1 LLSQPIAP
9 RPVCYVSQVIEK
21 ATCAMGCMNPMIT
34 FLPLNTSWS
43 TERGPLTVHWR
54 EFVPPMI
61 SKCCQREVFANTPVA
76 GLRVNFRLHGLLFCI
91 VVWLVTAGCEPNA
104 AARAAKPASM
114 QHPTGAARPSN
125 AQLADPILE
134 ARVDLLLRRMTLEE
148 KIGQLVQYND
158 TGDVSPEPPTRG
170 KQGVIAALNPE
181 SGNHV
186 NAMQLAATGRLGS
199 MLNTIG
205 AERTNTYQHL
215 AVDRSRLHIPLL
227 FGADVIHGFRTI
239 YPVPLG
245 LAASFDPELVTELSH
260 MAAEEATTAG
270 IRWFYSPMVDISRD
284 PRWGRTVE
292 GAGEDAYLGAAM
304 ARAYIRG
311 YQGDS
316 LSKPGNVAASVKHF
330 AAYGA
335 AEAGREYNTTDM
347 SEIRLRQDYLP
358 PYRAAVEAGA
368 ATVMS
373 AFNSL
378 NGVPSS
384 ANPFLLTS
392 ILRGEWG
399 FNGFVVSDYTA
410 VMELMNHGIALDPAT
425 ATRKAI
431 TAGVDVDMMSH
442 FYDTQLPG
450 LIKSGQLPM
459 AVVDEA
465 VRRVLRV
472 KFATGLFEHPY
483 AEGVEV
489 TAAVAAHRPL
499 VRQAAEESF
508 VLLQNDKLADG
519 APLLPLSP
527 ARKRVALIGPLAD
540 DKADMIGAWAG
551 AGNEGDIVTLRQ
563 ALAQRA
569 QQLGTTLLYS
579 QGTEIDGST
588 QAGFAEALEVANAA
602 DVVILALGESSA
614 MSGEAG
620 SRAYLDL
627 PGNQQQLLEAVVA
640 SGKPVVLL
648 IFSGRPLVLDWAAKH
663 VPAIMEVWFPGT
675 EAGNAIA
682 NVLYGDV
689 SPSGKLPM
697 SFPRAVGQEPLYY
710 NQFPTGRPPTGI
722 DLSKPPGDGTRLL
735 SRYMDVPNSALFPFG
750 YGLSYSSFSYKDV
763 ELSKSS
769 IPLAQALSGQSLP
782 LLEATAIVT
791 NTGDRTA
798 TEVVQ
803 CYVRN
808 LGASIEQ
815 PVRSL
820 EGFRRVTL
828 APGESKPVSFPLGFN
843 ELSFF
848 NLENKPTIEAT
859 HYTVWIGGSSSASQ
873 EATFEVVSPSAIA
886 GLH

>member
-1 LLSQPIAP
+1 MMLTAGLWTKSRARFILA
-9 RPVCYVSQVIEK
+9 CAILCL
-21 ATCAMGCMNPMIT
+21 ATAG
-34 FLPLNTSWS
+34 
-43 TERGPLTVHWR
+43 
-54 EFVPPMI
+54 FVPYI
-61 SKCCQREVFANTPVA
+61 
-76 GLRVNFRLHGLLFCI
+76 
-91 VVWLVTAGCEPNA
+91 TAQA
-104 AARAAKPASM
+104 AAPDSPRHPNQAA
-114 QHPTGAARPSN
+114 HPSN
-125 AQLADPILE
+125 AQLADPKIE
-134 ARVDLLLRRMTLEE
+134 ARVDRLLRQMTLEE

-158 TGDVSPEPPTRG
+158 TAGDAPAVQTSGTPQAAD
-170 KQGVIAALNPE
+170 KQGAMDAQNPA
-181 SGNHV
+181 SANHV
-186 NAMQLAATGRLGS
+186 NAMQLAATGGLGS

-245 LAASFDPELVTELSH
+245 LAASFDPELVVDVSR
-260 MAAEEATTAG
+260 MAAEEASTAG

-284 PRWGRTVE
+284 PRWGRSVE
-292 GAGEDAYLGAAM
+292 GAGEDPYLGAAM

-311 YQGDS
+311 YQGDD
-316 LSKPGNVAASVKHF
+316 LSKPGNVAASVKHY

-347 SEIRLRQDYLP
+347 SEITLRQVYLP
-358 PYRAAVEAGA
+358 PYQAAVGAGA

-378 NGVPSS
+378 NGVPAS
-384 ANPFLLTS
+384 ANPFLLS
-392 ILRGEWG
+392 KILRGEWG

-410 VMELMNHGIALDPAT
+410 IMELINHGIALDPAA

-431 TAGVDVDMMSH
+431 SAGVDVDMMSH

-450 LIKSGQLPM
+450 LIRSGQVPM
-459 AVVDEA
+459 NVVDEA

-472 KFATGLFEHPY
+472 KFATGLFERPY

-489 TAAVAAHRPL
+489 TAAVAEHRPL
-499 VRQAAEESF
+499 VRKAAEESF
-508 VLLQNDKLADG
+508 VLLQNGKLASG

-527 ARKRVALIGPLAD
+527 AIKRVALIGPLAD
-540 DKADMIGAWAG
+540 NAGEMTGVWGG
-551 AGNEGDIVTLRQ
+551 AGQDRDIITLRQ
-563 ALAQRA
+563 ALSERA
-569 QQLGTTLLYS
+569 RQLGGALLYAR
-579 QGTEIDGST
+579 GTEIDDPS
-588 QAGFAEALEVANAA
+588 QAGFPEALQAARAA
-602 DVVILALGESSA
+602 DVVILALGESNR

-620 SRAYLDL
+620 SRTNLDL

-640 SGKPVVLL
+640 AGKPVVLL
-648 IFSGRPLVLDWAAKH
+648 IFSGRPLVLDWAAQH
-663 VPAIMEVWFPGT
+663 VPAIMAVWFPGT
-675 EAGNAIA
+675 EAGHALA

-722 DLSKPPGDGTRLL
+722 DLSKPPDNDSHFF
-735 SRYMDVPNSALFPFG
+735 SRYIDVPNSALFPFG
-750 YGLSYSSFSYKDV
+750 YGLSYSSFSYGDV
-763 ELSKSS
+763 KVSKTG
-769 IPLAQALSGQSLP
+769 IPLRQALANRSTP
-782 LLEATAIVT
+782 LLEATATVT
-791 NTGDRTA
+791 NTGDRAA

-820 EGFRRVTL
+820 KGFERVTL
-828 APGESKPVSFPLGFN
+828 APGESRQVTFHLGFS

-848 NLENKPTIEAT
+848 NLESKPTIEAT
-859 HYTVWIGGSSSASQ
+859 HYTVWIGGSSLADQ
-873 EATFEVVSPSAIA
+873 GAAFEVVSASRTAD
-886 GLH
+886 H

>member
-1 LLSQPIAP
+1 MSRMKSIRGNTVGLAMMLAASLWTKSRA
-9 RPVCYVSQVIEK
+9 RSFLAC
-21 ATCAMGCMNPMIT
+21 ATLCLATAG
-34 FLPLNTSWS
+34 
-43 TERGPLTVHWR
+43 
-54 EFVPPMI
+54 FVPY
-61 SKCCQREVFANTPVA
+61 VA
-76 GLRVNFRLHGLLFCI
+76 
-91 VVWLVTAGCEPNA
+91 AQA
-104 AARAAKPASM
+104 AAPDSPRHPNQAA
-114 QHPTGAARPSN
+114 HPSN
-125 AQLADPILE
+125 AQLADPKIE
-134 ARVDLLLRRMTLEE
+134 ARVDRLLRQMTLEE

-158 TGDVSPEPPTRG
+158 TSGDVPAVQTSGTPQAAD
-170 KQGVIAALNPE
+170 KQGAMAAQNPV
-181 SGNHV
+181 SANHV
-186 NAMQLAATGRLGS
+186 NAMELAATGRLGS

-205 AERTNTYQHL
+205 AQRTNTYQHL

-245 LAASFDPELVTELSH
+245 LAASFDPELVAAVSR
-260 MAAEEATTAG
+260 MAAEEASTAG

-284 PRWGRTVE
+284 PRWGRSVE
-292 GAGEDAYLGAAM
+292 GAGEDPYLGAAM

-311 YQGDS
+311 YQGDD

-347 SEIRLRQDYLP
+347 SEITLRQVYLP
-358 PYRAAVEAGA
+358 PYQAAVGAGA

-384 ANPFLLTS
+384 ANPFLLS
-392 ILRGEWG
+392 KILRGEWG

-431 TAGVDVDMMSH
+431 SAGVDVDMMSH

-450 LIKSGQLPM
+450 LIRSGQVPM
-459 AVVDEA
+459 NVVDEA

-472 KFATGLFEHPY
+472 KFATGLFERPY

-499 VRQAAEESF
+499 VRKAAEESF
-508 VLLQNDKLADG
+508 VLLQNDKLASG

-527 ARKRVALIGPLAD
+527 AIKRVALIGPLAD
-540 DKADMIGAWAG
+540 NAGEMTGVWGG
-551 AGNEGDIVTLRQ
+551 AGQDRDIITLRQ
-563 ALAQRA
+563 ALAERA
-569 QQLGTTLLYS
+569 QQLGGALFYAR
-579 QGTEIDGST
+579 GTVIDDPS
-588 QAGFAEALEVANAA
+588 QAGFPEALQAARAA
-602 DVVILALGESSA
+602 DVVILALGESNR

-620 SRAYLDL
+620 SRANLDL

-640 SGKPVVLL
+640 AGKPVVLL
-648 IFSGRPLVLDWAAKH
+648 IFSGRPLILDWAAQH
-663 VPAIMEVWFPGT
+663 VPAIMTVWFPGT
-675 EAGNAIA
+675 EAGHALA

-722 DLSKPPGDGTRLL
+722 DLSKPPDNDSHFF
-735 SRYMDVPNSALFPFG
+735 SRYIDIPNSALFPFG
-750 YGLSYSSFSYKDV
+750 YGLSYSSFSYGDV
-763 ELSKSS
+763 KVSKTG
-769 IPLAQALSGQSLP
+769 IPLRQALANRSTP
-782 LLEATAIVT
+782 LLEATATVT
-791 NTGDRTA
+791 NTGNRAA

-820 EGFRRVTL
+820 KGFERVTL
-828 APGESKPVSFPLGFN
+828 APGESRQVTFHLGFS

-848 NLENKPTIEAT
+848 NLESKPTIEAT
-859 HYTVWIGGSSSASQ
+859 HYTVWIGGSSLADQSA
-873 EATFEVVSPSAIA
+873 AFEVVSASRTAD
-886 GLH
+886 H

>member
-1 LLSQPIAP
+1 
-9 RPVCYVSQVIEK
+9 
-21 ATCAMGCMNPMIT
+21 MIT
-34 FLPLNTSWS
+34 FLPLNAGWS
-43 TERGPLTVHWR
+43 SERDPLIVPWR
-54 EFVPPMI
+54 DFVPRMN
-61 SKCCQREVFANTPVA
+61 SKRCHRGVFVNTLGA
-76 GLRVNFRLHGLLFCI
+76 GLRANFCLRAILFCAVI
-91 VVWLVTAGCEPNA
+91 WFVTAGCELNA
-104 AARAAKPASM
+104 AAQAAKPASTH
-114 QHPTGAARPSN
+114 QLSRAAHPSN
-125 AQLADPILE
+125 AQLADPNIE
-134 ARVDLLLRRMTLEE
+134 ARVDRLLREMTLEE

-158 TGDVSPEPPTRG
+158 TGDASPAPPAKG
-170 KQGVIAALNPE
+170 KQGAIAAVNPE

-215 AVDRSRLHIPLL
+215 AVDQSRLHIPLL

-245 LAASFDPELVTELSH
+245 LAASFDPELVVALSH

-270 IRWFYSPMVDISRD
+270 IRWVYSPMVDISRD

-316 LSKPGNVAASVKHF
+316 LSRPGNVAASVKHF

-358 PYRAAVEAGA
+358 PYQAAVEAGA

-384 ANPFLLTS
+384 ANPFLLTT

-410 VMELMNHGIALDPAT
+410 VMELMNHGIALDPAI

-442 FYDTQLPG
+442 FYDAQLPG
-450 LIKSGQLPM
+450 LIRSGQVPI

-483 AEGVEV
+483 AQGVEV
-489 TAAVAAHRPL
+489 TAALAGHRPL
-499 VRQAAEESF
+499 VRKAAEESF
-508 VLLQNDKLADG
+508 VLLQNDKLAEG
-519 APLLPLSP
+519 APLLPLSST
-527 ARKRVALIGPLAD
+527 RKRVALIGPLAD
-540 DKADMIGAWAG
+540 DKGDMIGAWAG
-551 AGNEGDIVTLRQ
+551 AGNDRDVVTLRQ

-579 QGTEIDGST
+579 EGTEIDSSS
-588 QAGFAEALEVANAA
+588 QAGFSDAIEAARAA

-620 SRAYLDL
+620 SRAFLDL

-640 SGKPVVLL
+640 AGKPVVLL
-648 IFSGRPLVLDWAAKH
+648 VFSGRPLVLDWAAKH
-663 VPAIMEVWFPGT
+663 VPTIMEVWFPGT

-722 DLSKPPGDGTRLL
+722 DLSKPPADGTRFF
-735 SRYMDVPNSALFPFG
+735 SRYIDVPNSALFPFG
-750 YGLSYSSFSYKDV
+750 YGLSYSSFSYQDV
-763 ELSKSS
+763 KVSRDS
-769 IPLAQALSGQSLP
+769 IPLAQALANRTAP
-782 LLEATAIVT
+782 LLEATANVT

-828 APGESKPVSFPLGFN
+828 APGESKQITFDLGFK

-848 NLENKPTIEAT
+848 NLESKPTIEAT
-859 HYTVWIGGSSSASQ
+859 HYTVWIGGSSQASQ
-873 EATFEVVSPSAIA
+873 EATFAVVSPS
-886 GLH
+886 GMVDSH

>member
-1 LLSQPIAP
+1 MLSQPIAP

-392 ILRGEWG
+392 ILRGELG

-722 DLSKPPGDGTRLL
+722 DLSKPPGDGTRFF

>member
-1 LLSQPIAP
+1 M
-9 RPVCYVSQVIEK
+9 RC
-21 ATCAMGCMNPMIT
+21 
-34 FLPLNTSWS
+34 
-43 TERGPLTVHWR
+43 
-54 EFVPPMI
+54 
-61 SKCCQREVFANTPVA
+61 
-76 GLRVNFRLHGLLFCI
+76 
-91 VVWLVTAGCEPNA
+91 NA
-104 AARAAKPASM
+104 AGHVLKLAASLWTNSRVRALFACAALCLATALYGPHAAAQAIPPASPHHAH
-114 QHPTGAARPSN
+114 QVAHPSN
-125 AQLADPILE
+125 AQLADPKIE
-134 ARVDLLLRRMTLEE
+134 TRVDRLLRRMTLEE

-158 TGDVSPEPPTRG
+158 TGDASPAPEPAAQTTAG
-170 KQGVIAALNPE
+170 KSAAGKPAALAAANPE
-181 SGNHV
+181 AANQV
-186 NAMQLAATGRLGS
+186 NAMQLAAEGRLGS

-215 AVDRSRLHIPLL
+215 AVEKSRLHIPLL

-245 LAASFDPELVTELSH
+245 LAASFDPELVTALSH

-311 YQGDS
+311 YQGDD
-316 LSKPGNVAASVKHF
+316 LSKPGSVAASVKHF

-335 AEAGREYNTTDM
+335 TEAGREYSTTDM
-347 SEIRLRQDYLP
+347 SEIRLRQVYLP
-358 PYRAAVEAGA
+358 PYQAAVQAGA

-373 AFNSL
+373 AFNAL

-384 ANPFLLTS
+384 ANPFLLS
-392 ILRGEWG
+392 KVLRGEWG

-410 VMELMNHGIALDPAT
+410 VMELINHGIALDPAT

-431 TAGVDVDMMSH
+431 NAGVDVDMMSH
-442 FYDTQLPG
+442 FYDTQLPA
-450 LIKSGQLPM
+450 LIRSGQVPM
-459 AVVDEA
+459 SVVDDA

-489 TAAVAAHRPL
+489 TSAVAAHRPL
-499 VRQAAEESF
+499 VRKAAEESF
-508 VLLQNDKLADG
+508 VLLQNRKLAGG

-527 ARKRVALIGPLAD
+527 ALKRVALIGPLAD
-540 DKADMIGAWAG
+540 DPGEMIGAWGG
-551 AGNEGDIVTLRQ
+551 AGSDRDIITLRQ
-563 ALAQRA
+563 AFEERA
-569 QQLGTTLLYS
+569 RRVGGTLLYAR
-579 QGTEIDGST
+579 GTAIDDPS
-588 QAGFAEALEVANAA
+588 QAGFPEAIATAQAA
-602 DVVILALGESSA
+602 DVAILALGESSA
-614 MSGEAG
+614 MSGEGG

-640 SGKPVVLL
+640 TGKPVVLL
-648 IFSGRPLVLDWAAKH
+648 VFSGRPLVLDWAAQH

-675 EAGNAIA
+675 EAGYALA
-682 NVLYGDV
+682 DALYGDV
-689 SPSGKLPM
+689 SPRGKLPM

-722 DLSKPPGDGTRLL
+722 DLFKPPTGQDRFV
-735 SRYMDVPNSALFPFG
+735 SRYIDVPNSALFPFG
-750 YGLSYSSFSYKDV
+750 YGLSYSSFSYADV
-763 ELSKSS
+763 KVSKTR
-769 IPLAQALSGQSLP
+769 IPLAQALANRGTP
-782 LLEATAIVT
+782 LLEATATVT
-791 NTGDRTA
+791 NTGDRAA

-820 EGFRRVTL
+820 NGFQRVTL
-828 APGESKPVSFPLGFN
+828 APGESRQVSFPLGFN
-843 ELSFF
+843 ELSFY
-848 NLENKPTIEAT
+848 NLESKPTIEAT
-859 HYTVWIGGSSSASQ
+859 HYTVWIGGSSLADR
-873 EATFEVVSPSAIA
+873 EAAFEVVSAA
-886 GLH
+886 RTADAH